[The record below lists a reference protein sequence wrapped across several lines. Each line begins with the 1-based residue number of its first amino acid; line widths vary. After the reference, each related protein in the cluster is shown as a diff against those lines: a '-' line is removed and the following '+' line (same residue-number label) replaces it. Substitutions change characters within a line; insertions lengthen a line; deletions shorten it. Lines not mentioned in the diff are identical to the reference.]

1 MYAIADALKKN
12 NVLQCI
18 NLYRNIIDVDGAR
31 ALGEVLKVNT
41 SLTSLDIGHNRIRQT
56 GLKAIVDGVCAN
68 PGSKLTSLGIRSNFI
83 SDDSFTYL
91 FEKLVHGKNKLAR
104 LFIKANFLTE
114 YHKVALAA
122 QWSEAK
128 SKCFV
133 DAFEAVAHL

>member
-1 MYAIADALKKN
+1 MYAIADALKTN

-41 SLTSLDIGHNRIRQT
+41 CLTSLDIGHNRIRQT

-68 PGSKLTSLGIRSNFI
+68 PGSKLTSLGIVPTSSAMIPSPTCLRNWS
-83 SDDSFTYL
+83 T
-91 FEKLVHGKNKLAR
+91 EKNKLAR

-128 SKCFV
+128 SGCFV
-133 DAFEAVAHL
+133 DAFEAVANL